1 MSTFP
6 EDQAHQHELGKL
18 IAEFRD
24 FRAGIPKAMGY
35 TFGALGIVLLAGSM
49 LSLPPKFLFNNSD
62 IELAFYLIIAGAV
75 FLVVGKFLQNK
86 RLAIY
91 QDGIA
96 QINWGKVDSLLWR
109 DVRQIRLE
117 HETRYRSGLACRV
130 LYHCSLQRSDGTW
143 LALNAIPVTS
153 RVMKVL
159 RERLESEERGPRTA
173 SVNRHEN
180 SQ

>member
-1 MSTFP
+1 MSNLP
-6 EDQAHQHELGKL
+6 EDRPHRPELGKL

-24 FRAGIPKAMGY
+24 FRAGIPTAMGY

-75 FLVVGKFLQNK
+75 LFAVGKFLQKK

-96 QINWGKVDSLLWR
+96 QITWGTVDSLLWR

-117 HETRYRSGLACRV
+117 PETRYGSGLAYKM

-143 LALNAIPVTS
+143 LALNAIPLTS
-153 RVMKVL
+153 KVMEVL
-159 RERLESEERGPRTA
+159 RKSAALANTA
-173 SVNRHEN
+173 YEGNIQDFRA
-180 SQ
+180 